1 MFAYDRKIQE
11 SPHKNLTGN
20 KYLMRGVNRMVNIP
34 DYWQLSKSEFV
45 QCATFTKWKRL
56 AEICEACLATTQS
69 YLTLHEEYV
78 QSLKKVVVRDQN
90 ISHHTE
96 VLNSCAR
103 AFEPMCRAH
112 NVFNDFVTDECSPL
126 PPVSDFTKLQILM
139 EIVDPMNLMLLPEYL
154 GEFDV
159 LFTSLSYKPQQDL

>member
-1 MFAYDRKIQE
+1 MFDDVCLIDE
-11 SPHKNLTGN
+11 PS
-20 KYLMRGVNRMVNIP
+20 MRAVAGSLVAGQNQNAGQNQMN
-34 DYWQLSKSEFV
+34 
-45 QCATFTKWKRL
+45 
-56 AEICEACLATTQS
+56 
-69 YLTLHEEYV
+69 TLYV

-139 EIVDPMNLMLLPEYL
+139 EIVDQMNLKLLPEYL